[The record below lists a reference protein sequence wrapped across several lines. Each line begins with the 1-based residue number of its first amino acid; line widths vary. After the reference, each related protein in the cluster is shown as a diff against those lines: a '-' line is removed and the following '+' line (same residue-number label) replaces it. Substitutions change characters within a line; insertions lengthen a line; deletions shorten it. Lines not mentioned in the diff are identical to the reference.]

1 MYFNFKI
8 NKGVFTGI
16 FLTAVALCFSVMCS
30 GFVPHTQ
37 AVSAKEE
44 SVRLPIIMYHSISK
58 DSKQQGKYVIDPSKL
73 ENDLI
78 TLKEKGYTT
87 ITIQQLIDYTENKC
101 DLPDKPIMLT
111 FDDGYYNN
119 YLYAYPLLKKHRCKA
134 VISPICY
141 YTEQY
146 SNANEVLS
154 PSYSHCTWQQLEE
167 MQKSGYVEIQ
177 NHSYNLH
184 SQNGRLGIQQR
195 SDESDNEYKEVI
207 TKDISQAQ
215 DMFKQHLKITPNAFV
230 YPFGIMSDS
239 SEEILKGLSF
249 KCTLICEE
257 KVNTITKDK
266 NSLYML
272 GRYLRTNDMSAN
284 ELFEKFG

>member
-1 MYFNFKI
+1 MYFNLKI
-8 NKGVFTGI
+8 NKGVFVGVI
-16 FLTAVALCFSVMCS
+16 LTAIALCFSVMYS
-30 GFVPHTQ
+30 GFVPQTQ
-37 AVSAKEE
+37 AVSATKE
-44 SVRLPIIMYHSISK
+44 SIKLPIIMYHSISK
-58 DSKQQGKYVIDPSKL
+58 DTKQQGKYVIDPSKL
-73 ENDLI
+73 EDDLI
-78 TLKEKGYTT
+78 KLKEKGYTT

-101 DLPDKPIMLT
+101 NLPSKPIILT

-134 VISPICY
+134 VVSPICY

-146 SNANEVLS
+146 SNTNEVLS

-167 MQKSGYVEIQ
+167 MQNSGYVEIQ

-195 SDESDNEYKEVI
+195 SDESNDKYKEVI

-215 DMFKQHLKITPNAFV
+215 DMFKHHLNITPKAFV
-230 YPFGIMSDS
+230 YPFGVMSNS
-239 SEEILKGLSF
+239 SEEILKSLSF
-249 KCTLICEE
+249 KCTIICEE
-257 KVNTITKDK
+257 RVNQITKDK

-272 GRYLRTNDMSAN
+272 GRYLRTNDMN
-284 ELFEKFG
+284 TDELFAKFK